1 MKVRA
6 SIFLFVLA
14 ALLSISTCD
23 LGSTPAYCKTLAEQP
38 DRQREGD
45 PEDYTDGRPEF
56 MRSAVSHPPTDRI
69 RQAVRPGLF
78 VQLLQFLRAS
88 VRVEVVAV
96 HKSLHFK

>member
-45 PEDYTDGRPEF
+45 PDDYTDGRPELI
-56 MRSAVSHPPTDRI
+56 RPAVSRPPTGRI
-69 RQAVRPGLF
+69 KQATSPSLIAQF
-78 VQLLQFLRAS
+78 LQFLRAPARGEG
-88 VRVEVVAV
+88 VTGY
-96 HKSLHFK
+96 KFLHFK